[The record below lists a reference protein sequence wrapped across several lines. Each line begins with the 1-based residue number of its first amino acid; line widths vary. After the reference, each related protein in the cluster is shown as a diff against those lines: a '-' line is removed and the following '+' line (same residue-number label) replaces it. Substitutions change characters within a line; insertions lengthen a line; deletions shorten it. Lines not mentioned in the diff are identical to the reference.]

1 MLFILILL
9 FAFGAGTFLA
19 LSLTSLLGAGR
30 ESVAR
35 RLDALAPA
43 AVLAAPLP
51 SLAEAELEGGW
62 RDRFWLPARQRLAR
76 LGTRLT
82 PDGTRQRLKASLVRA
97 GQPAGLGPGEFAGL
111 RVLSILLCVALAA
124 PACGLLWLNGARP
137 LLLVL
142 LLIGGALVGSSLP
155 DALLEQAIRRRQ
167 AKVRRAL
174 PDAIDLLVVSV
185 EAGMGLEGAL
195 AKVTEKM
202 PGPLSEDLARAM
214 TEMRLGKTRSQ
225 ALKDMAVRL
234 DVGEL
239 KTFVA
244 AVTQADQ
251 LGTGIARVL
260 RAQSR
265 MARSSRV
272 LRVREQAAR
281 LPVTLLFPL
290 VVFIFPAI
298 FVVLLGPSLIRL
310 YQALSRMS

>member
-1 MLFILILL
+1 
-9 FAFGAGTFLA
+9 
-19 LSLTSLLGAGR
+19 
-30 ESVAR
+30 
-35 RLDALAPA
+35 
-43 AVLAAPLP
+43 
-51 SLAEAELEGGW
+51 
-62 RDRFWLPARQRLAR
+62 
-76 LGTRLT
+76 
-82 PDGTRQRLKASLVRA
+82 
-97 GQPAGLGPGEFAGL
+97 
-111 RVLSILLCVALAA
+111 
-124 PACGLLWLNGARP
+124 
-137 LLLVL
+137 
-142 LLIGGALVGSSLP
+142 
-155 DALLEQAIRRRQ
+155 
-167 AKVRRAL
+167 
-174 PDAIDLLVVSV
+174 
-185 EAGMGLEGAL
+185 MGLEGAL

-225 ALKDMAVRL
+225 ALKDMAARL
-234 DVGEL
+234 DVGEV

-310 YQALSRMS
+310 YQALVRMG